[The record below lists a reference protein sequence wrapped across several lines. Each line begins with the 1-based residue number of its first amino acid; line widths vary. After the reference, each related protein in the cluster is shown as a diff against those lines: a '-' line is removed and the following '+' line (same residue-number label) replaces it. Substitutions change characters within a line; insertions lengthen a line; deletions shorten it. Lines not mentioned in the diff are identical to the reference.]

1 MVAAGVDDETV
12 AVAGMRAG
20 PRVGGLPVGDHLW
33 VDASGPVGSAL
44 TVACGPDA
52 AFVVALGNGAFVGL
66 AID

>member
-1 MVAAGVDDETV
+1 MGAGVDDEMV

-33 VDASGPVGSAL
+33 AGALDPVESAL
-44 TVACGPDA
+44 TVAYGPDA